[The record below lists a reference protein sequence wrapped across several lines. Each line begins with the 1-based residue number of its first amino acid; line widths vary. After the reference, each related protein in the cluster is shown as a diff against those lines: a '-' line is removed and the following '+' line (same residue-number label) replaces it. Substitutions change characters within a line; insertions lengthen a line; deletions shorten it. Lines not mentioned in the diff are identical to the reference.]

1 LGTTSFEHRGISKAS
16 EILKSGSE
24 LVYRLEPLNFT
35 TITSSDKGPREE
47 QQDAAGAFSRG
58 ERLLAVVCDGAGG
71 HRGGSTAAKLA
82 VQIVCET
89 FEKAGGHFE
98 DPKAELLEICRTA
111 NEAILKLGE
120 TPKLAPRSTISLLYL
135 DGKKAHMVH
144 LGDSRIYRLRSGKF
158 IERTRDHTM
167 VQILLEQ
174 GEVKEAEMGTHPDQR
189 RLLRALGSEEELRPT
204 YGNADLTG
212 NDEFLLCSDG
222 FWERTLTE
230 DIEKLFKSA
239 PTQTQMEAF
248 VQRAVK
254 NNGPKGDNVTALAV
268 FPQNAAAPTR
278 WLRRVVLL
286 LALVALVAIL
296 LLKYSWPAAVSQDL
310 PVQSE
315 RPLPAREGK

>member
-1 LGTTSFEHRGISKAS
+1 MYCLLDVQFA
-16 EILKSGSE
+16 
-24 LVYRLEPLNFT
+24 
-35 TITSSDKGPREE
+35 TITSSNKGPREE
-47 QQDAAGAFSRG
+47 QQDAAGVVSQG
-58 ERLLAVVCDGAGG
+58 ERVLAVVCDGAGG
-71 HRGGSTAAKLA
+71 HRGGSIASKLA
-82 VQIVCET
+82 VQTACEA
-89 FEKAGGHFE
+89 FDKAGRKFE
-98 DPKAELLEICRTA
+98 DPKAALLEICRTA
-111 NEAILKLGE
+111 HEAILKLGE
-120 TPKLAPRSTISLLYL
+120 TPKLAPRSTIAVLYL
-135 DGKKAHMVH
+135 DGGKAHTVH

-174 GEVKEAEMGTHPDQR
+174 GEVKEAEMGTHPDQG

-268 FPQNAAAPTR
+268 FPQNAAAPTG
-278 WLRRVVLL
+278 WLRLVVLL
-286 LALVALVAIL
+286 LVLVTLVTIL
-296 LLKYSWPAAVSQDL
+296 LLKYSWPAAVSQDF

-315 RPLPAREGK
+315 RPLPAGEGE